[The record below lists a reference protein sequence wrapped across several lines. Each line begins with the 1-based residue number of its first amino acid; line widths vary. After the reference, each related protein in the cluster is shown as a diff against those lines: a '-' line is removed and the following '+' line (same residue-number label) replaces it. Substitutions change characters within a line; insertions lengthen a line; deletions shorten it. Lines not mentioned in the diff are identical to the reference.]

1 MQAWGAETGLGDLA
15 ELRRQMSEFRE
26 VEMARIFSVEY
37 PKRKLHRDRTPEIEY
52 HLASSA

>member
-1 MQAWGAETGLGDLA
+1 
-15 ELRRQMSEFRE
+15 MSEFRE

-37 PKRKLHRDRTPEIEY
+37 PKRKLHREMTPEIEY